1 VFAVEAVVALANGF
15 ELVPA
20 AKGLLPKAA
29 LVDGTPK
36 PDDGEMKGFD
46 AVLLLGAR
54 Y

>member
-1 VFAVEAVVALANGF
+1 VLAVEAVVALANGF

-29 LVDGTPK
+29 LADGAPK
-36 PDDGEMKGFD
+36 PEDGETKAFVV
-46 AVLLLGAR
+46 ALLLGAR